1 MINVKRIF
9 EKITCFALML
19 LMGGG
24 VFLSAFSI
32 SASAAETT
40 TSYSNVLDDLKR
52 DQSFD
57 PADYPTRSDDYSL
70 DVIHVAE
77 GENGEVF
84 IYVYQPSDATK
95 DLRAAKINMSLQD
108 PTERDVTYKLYNLT
122 WLNSSGV
129 FDKYLVNDLT
139 VPVKDV
145 RYYSIAAIYR
155 AFDEDIDDPA
165 NDDDDIKDFE
175 GLPVGKSWA
184 VSIYNGEY
192 TTVSKNVEYVDVEI
206 QSVGFTRYLG
216 GFMLHTEACDSHF
229 VAFSVENFDVAWVYD
244 ADITFTRQNAKQ
256 DIGLG
261 LNGEIV
267 YEDPVTEKSYKVV
280 DVSEGGTNLGG
291 WFVKNY
297 TWNRIVKTET
307 FISEIEDQTNEFL
320 TEKDEA
326 NLSKADFVI
335 RFIETDYTAIHADT
349 YSSFYWT
356 NVFNVAVL
364 RLHFLTDNGKTYNL
378 GVVSDIVSDDGLPDF
393 VVDSIDHIQNM
404 LEESWEIFLAILGLV
419 ILIAAIVLL
428 SFIGLKPM
436 DILRFVFKGVALI
449 LLAPFRFF
457 KWLFTPKKKR
467 YSSYRS
473 RKQYNKK

>member
-1 MINVKRIF
+1 MTNTKRIQQF
-9 EKITCFALML
+9 ICFALML
-19 LMGGG
+19 FIGGG
-24 VFLSAFSI
+24 VFLSAFTL
-32 SASAAETT
+32 SASAAEST

-57 PADYPTRSDDYSL
+57 PEDYPARSDDYSL

-84 IYVYQPSDATK
+84 LYVYQPSDATK
-95 DLRAAKINMSLQD
+95 DLRAAKVNMSLQD

-192 TTVSKNVEYVDVEI
+192 TTLSKNIEYVDVEI
-206 QSVGFTRYLG
+206 QSVGFTRYSG
-216 GFMLHTEACDSHF
+216 GFELNSSSCDSHF
-229 VAFSVENFDVAWVYD
+229 VAFSIENFDAAWVYD
-244 ADITFTRQNAKQ
+244 VDIAYTCRSASRV
-256 DIGLG
+256 IGVG
-261 LNGEIV
+261 SGEIEYGESV
-267 YEDPVTEKSYKVV
+267 NKTIKRSDFETGSVTSGILFFKH
-280 DVSEGGTNLGG
+280 
-291 WFVKNY
+291 NY
-297 TWNRIVKTET
+297 TWNRIVKIET

-320 TEKDEA
+320 TDSDRE
-326 NLSKADFVI
+326 NLNNSDFVV
-335 RFIETDYTAIHADT
+335 RFLETDFQTFSGAGAQT
-349 YSSFYWT
+349 SNWT
-356 NVFNVAVL
+356 SITEVSIL

-378 GVVSDIVSDDGLPDF
+378 GAVSDIVSDDGLPDF
-393 VVDSIDHIQNM
+393 VVDAIDNLQNL
-404 LEESWEIFLAILGLV
+404 LEESWEIFLAILGLT

-436 DILRFVFKGVALI
+436 DILRFVFKGVTLI

-473 RKQYNKK
+473 RKHYSKK